1 MTPTS
6 FASVS
11 TKASADCLR
20 EDTCRTFDSLCEEK
34 KHLIHTVDRQRKL
47 ANADRK
53 QQQLQIRHQMN
64 SLNKQQHAALERMS
78 AFDRYK
84 RKKRNSTAEHI
95 TTTHQHATNSSPP
108 TQQPTATNVT
118 RIDKQSPDIIGFTP
132 IQTLDDVLKFAD
144 ILRNECTETQMQH
157 VTELEQDETDLW
169 STTICEQFKHSLSQ
183 IRKKA
188 MQDKEWN
195 EDDEQAPLP
204 RESEKKKDQEL
215 REKER
220 REAED
225 QTRLQREQ
233 RENKQREAEEQA
245 RLRLE
250 QGRILQEQFRQAQEQ
265 LRLVRERAE
274 REIEERRHKKP
285 TRIQLQCAKNQADL
299 QFQVAWLLKRS
310 LVRQRRANQSANAG

>member
-1 MTPTS
+1 
-6 FASVS
+6 
-11 TKASADCLR
+11 
-20 EDTCRTFDSLCEEK
+20 
-34 KHLIHTVDRQRKL
+34 
-47 ANADRK
+47 
-53 QQQLQIRHQMN
+53 
-64 SLNKQQHAALERMS
+64 
-78 AFDRYK
+78 
-84 RKKRNSTAEHI
+84 
-95 TTTHQHATNSSPP
+95 
-108 TQQPTATNVT
+108 
-118 RIDKQSPDIIGFTP
+118 
-132 IQTLDDVLKFAD
+132 
-144 ILRNECTETQMQH
+144 
-157 VTELEQDETDLW
+157 
-169 STTICEQFKHSLSQ
+169 
-183 IRKKA
+183 

-265 LRLVRERAE
+265 LRLVREGAE
-274 REIEERRHKKP
+274 REIEELRHKKP

>member
-11 TKASADCLR
+11 TKASTDCLQ

-34 KHLIHTVDRQRKL
+34 KRLIYTVDRQRKL

-64 SLNKQQHAALERMS
+64 SLNKRQHAALERMS

-84 RKKRNSTAEHI
+84 RKKRNPTAEPI
-95 TTTHQHATNSSPP
+95 TTTQQHAAANSSPP

-118 RIDKQSPDIIGFTP
+118 IADQQITDMIGFTP
-132 IQTLDDVLKFAD
+132 VQSLDDVLKFAD
-144 ILRNECTETQMQH
+144 ILRNECTEAQMQH
-157 VTELEQDETDLW
+157 VTELEQNETDLW

-188 MQDKEWN
+188 MQ
-195 EDDEQAPLP
+195 APLP
-204 RESEKKKDQEL
+204 RESEKKEDQER
-215 REKER
+215 RERER
-220 REAED
+220 REAEE

-233 RENKQREAEEQA
+233 RENEQREAEEQA